1 MNLREYFY
9 DRFET
14 GDIPTQE
21 EYMELFLS
29 IPFLINDISELPE
42 AHETRAGQVYQLLG
56 AEAYRCEL
64 INDTWQWVK
73 KTTGSSGGTNNY
85 GDLQNKPSLNKV
97 MITGAKTHA
106 DYGIMPDFNNLK
118 VTGNIT
124 DDKIII
130 IGNLKNEKWFC
141 HISDLAKFV
150 AKYLGT
156 VGAVKQPLI
165 IQGTQDGSNLTFTT
179 AEKYYLTTSSLYLNG
194 QRMIPGIDY
203 NEVDENTFEFR
214 EVAPNAEDRMFFE
227 AIMI

>member
-29 IPFLINDISELPE
+29 IPFLINDISQLPE
-42 AHETRAGQVYQLLG
+42 AHQTRAGQVYQLFG

-64 INDTWQWVK
+64 VNDTWQWIK
-73 KTTGSSGGTNNY
+73 KSSASIGGTNNY
-85 GDLQNKPSLNKV
+85 GDLQNKPYLNKV
-97 MITGAKTHA
+97 MITGSKNLS

-118 VTGNIT
+118 VIGDIT
-124 DDKIII
+124 DEKIVV

-150 AKYLGT
+150 ANYLGT

-194 QRMIPGIDY
+194 QRMITGIDY
-203 NEVDENTFEFR
+203 NEVDESTFEFR

-227 AIMI
+227 AIKI